1 MSNINISI
9 IGTGNM
15 ARAIGALAA
24 VAGGNTVEV
33 IGRDQSKA
41 ADLAKTLGGSTTTG
55 EFGAVP
61 AGDIV
66 IVALLYANVVP
77 VVAQYGNALAGKV
90 IVDISNPFNS
100 AADGLAIP
108 DDTSIAQ
115 EVAKAAPAGASVVK
129 AFNTIFGVVLAKG
142 RPLDVF
148 IAGDDARAKAGVAEF
163 IESLGLRPL
172 DVGGLNMAHWLEG
185 TGLVVMGLASHG
197 VGNYDFALGASRSR
211 LSRTAAGPS
220 RKRTGAP
227 CAQIM
232 VDGSLKRF
240 ERSLAM
246 KLGFAIPIVG
256 SAVSSAAGLS
266 AFCRGLEDLGY
277 DTLWVGD
284 RLVTPV
290 DMHSTYP
297 GKEQPYPP
305 QMTRYLDPVL
315 LWTVAA
321 TATSRVRLNASTL
334 STFYYEPV
342 HLARLLTTL
351 DVLSDGRL
359 DVGVGIGWMKDEH
372 DIARGAD
379 WRRRGQML
387 DDLLAF
393 LHEWWTT
400 TPVSWDSEFFSL
412 PPVHAD
418 LRPVQAGGPPIW
430 IGGASEAAMRRVG
443 RSGTGWLGVEGL
455 QDEVTDHLWS
465 IARRAA
471 QDAGRDPDALKTA
484 MRINLEPGTSVD
496 SVAGKLER
504 LAGSG
509 ADEAIVDAFAMFPT
523 LDQLL
528 DFASQVIDRWSNRG
542 KA

>member
-1 MSNINISI
+1 
-9 IGTGNM
+9 
-15 ARAIGALAA
+15 
-24 VAGGNTVEV
+24 
-33 IGRDQSKA
+33 
-41 ADLAKTLGGSTTTG
+41 
-55 EFGAVP
+55 
-61 AGDIV
+61 
-66 IVALLYANVVP
+66 
-77 VVAQYGNALAGKV
+77 
-90 IVDISNPFNS
+90 
-100 AADGLAIP
+100 
-108 DDTSIAQ
+108 
-115 EVAKAAPAGASVVK
+115 
-129 AFNTIFGVVLAKG
+129 
-142 RPLDVF
+142 
-148 IAGDDARAKAGVAEF
+148 
-163 IESLGLRPL
+163 
-172 DVGGLNMAHWLEG
+172 
-185 TGLVVMGLASHG
+185 
-197 VGNYDFALGASRSR
+197 
-211 LSRTAAGPS
+211 
-220 RKRTGAP
+220 
-227 CAQIM
+227 
-232 VDGSLKRF
+232 
-240 ERSLAM
+240 M
-246 KLGFAIPIVG
+246 KLGFALPIVG
-256 SAVSSAAGLS
+256 PAISSAAGLS

-290 DMHSTYP
+290 DMQSTYP

-315 LWTVAA
+315 LWTLAA

-334 STFYYEPV
+334 STFYSEPP

-372 DIARGAD
+372 DTARGAD
-379 WRRRGQML
+379 WRRRGRML

-430 IGGASEAAMRRVG
+430 FGGGTSGAMGAGRRRG
-443 RSGTGWLGVEGL
+443 SRSGTGWLGVEGL

-465 IARRAA
+465 IARVAA

-484 MRINLEPGTSVD
+484 MRINLEPGMSVD

-509 ADEAIVDAFAMFPT
+509 ADEAVVGAFAMFPI
-523 LDQLL
+523 LDRRRPRRRPRCP
-528 DFASQVIDRWSNRG
+528 AG
-542 KA
+542 APAAAEA

>member
-1 MSNINISI
+1 M
-9 IGTGNM
+9 
-15 ARAIGALAA
+15 
-24 VAGGNTVEV
+24 
-33 IGRDQSKA
+33 
-41 ADLAKTLGGSTTTG
+41 
-55 EFGAVP
+55 
-61 AGDIV
+61 
-66 IVALLYANVVP
+66 ALLYASVVP
-77 VVAQYGNALAGKV
+77 VVTQYGNALAGKV
-90 IVDISNPFNS
+90 IVDICNPFNS
-100 AADGLAIP
+100 AGDGLAVP
-108 DDTSIAQ
+108 EGTSIAQ
-115 EVAKAAPAGASVVK
+115 EVAKAAPASASVVK
-129 AFNTIFGVVLAKG
+129 AFNTVFQVVLAKG
-142 RPLDVF
+142 QPLDVF
-148 IAGDDARAKAGVAEF
+148 IAGDDERAKASVAEF

-172 DVGGLNMAHWLEG
+172 DVGGLNMAHYLEG
-185 TGLVVMGLASHG
+185 MGLVAVGLAQHG
-197 VGNYDFALGASRSR
+197 VGNLDFALGVTVLGS
-211 LSRTAAGPS
+211 AGL
-220 RKRTGAP
+220 T
-227 CAQIM
+227 
-232 VDGSLKRF
+232 
-240 ERSLAM
+240 M
-246 KLGFAIPIVG
+246 KLGFVIPFVG
-256 SAVSSAAGLS
+256 PAVSSAAGLS

-321 TATSRVRLNASTL
+321 TATNRVRLNASTL

-359 DVGVGIGWMKDEH
+359 DVGVGVGWMKDEH

-379 WRRRGQML
+379 WRRRGRML
-387 DDLLAF
+387 DDVLAF

-455 QDEVTDHLWS
+455 PDFDHLVVDCS
-465 IARRAA
+465 PMRRRTPAA
-471 QDAGRDPDALKTA
+471 
-484 MRINLEPGTSVD
+484 I
-496 SVAGKLER
+496 
-504 LAGSG
+504 
-509 ADEAIVDAFAMFPT
+509 PT
-523 LDQLL
+523 
-528 DFASQVIDRWSNRG
+528 R
-542 KA
+542 